1 MDIYQTW
8 TTYNKQ
14 WSKYEIIAFCGLLLL
29 AIIIVGFAEYRKMI
43 NIIQVLAILALVI
56 FLSIVFDST
65 VFTRTST
72 VRQYELIP
80 FWFWAAIWEY
90 HNWELLK
97 ENLLN
102 CILLLPVIV
111 GHRVKWY
118 WALLFGVLI
127 SSTIEVSQLIFKRG
141 LFEW

>member
-56 FLSIVFDST
+56 FLSIVFGST
-65 VFTRTST
+65 VFTRTSMT
-72 VRQYELIP
+72 EKG
-80 FWFWAAIWEY
+80 A
-90 HNWELLK
+90 
-97 ENLLN
+97 
-102 CILLLPVIV
+102 
-111 GHRVKWY
+111 
-118 WALLFGVLI
+118 
-127 SSTIEVSQLIFKRG
+127 
-141 LFEW
+141 

>member
-111 GHRVKWY
+111 GHKVKWY

>member
-56 FLSIVFDST
+56 FLSIVFG
-65 VFTRTST
+65 
-72 VRQYELIP
+72 E
-80 FWFWAAIWEY
+80 
-90 HNWELLK
+90 
-97 ENLLN
+97 
-102 CILLLPVIV
+102 
-111 GHRVKWY
+111 
-118 WALLFGVLI
+118 
-127 SSTIEVSQLIFKRG
+127 
-141 LFEW
+141 

>member
-102 CILLLPVIV
+102 CILLLPVVV